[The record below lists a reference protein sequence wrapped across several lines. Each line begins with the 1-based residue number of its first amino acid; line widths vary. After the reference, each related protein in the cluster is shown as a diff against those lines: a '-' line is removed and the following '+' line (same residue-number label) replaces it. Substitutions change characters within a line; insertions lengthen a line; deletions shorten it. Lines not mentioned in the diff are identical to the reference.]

1 LSHKEPS
8 ISFSVALIGPDGAGK
23 TTLARRLIDE
33 LGRPCRYLYM
43 GVSTGS
49 SNRAL
54 PLTRVVHALRRLAG
68 APPDNVGP
76 RDPDAPRVRPRGLRG
91 IWKGIKSW
99 MRLALLVQVEWYRQS
114 LTWWLQA
121 RGRIVVFDRHFF
133 IDYYYYDIARPNTE
147 RTLSERTHGWML
159 KHWFPRPHLVIM
171 LDAPGEILFARKGEG
186 SPELLER
193 RRQDYLDL
201 RDQFSHFSVVDVTCS
216 LERSLSE
223 ILTRVR
229 YFADQGRLPEPPET
243 KDE

>member
-1 LSHKEPS
+1 
-8 ISFSVALIGPDGAGK
+8 
-23 TTLARRLIDE
+23 
-33 LGRPCRYLYM
+33 
-43 GVSTGS
+43 
-49 SNRAL
+49 
-54 PLTRVVHALRRLAG
+54 
-68 APPDNVGP
+68 
-76 RDPDAPRVRPRGLRG
+76 
-91 IWKGIKSW
+91 
-99 MRLALLVQVEWYRQS
+99 MRLALLVQEEWYRQS

-133 IDYYYYDIARPNTE
+133 IDYYYDIARPNTE